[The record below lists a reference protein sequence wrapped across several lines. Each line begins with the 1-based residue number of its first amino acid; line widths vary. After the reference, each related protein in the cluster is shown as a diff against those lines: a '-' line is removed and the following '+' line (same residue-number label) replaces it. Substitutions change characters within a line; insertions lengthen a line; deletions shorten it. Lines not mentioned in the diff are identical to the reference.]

1 MMQHVINRAHIT
13 VHELPDICATYDPR
27 TRTLYENRGA
37 QTSAKIILLL
47 PICPAQQR

>member
-13 VHELPDICATYDPR
+13 AHELPDVYAAYDSR
-27 TRTLYENRGA
+27 TQTLYENRGA
-37 QTSAKIILLL
+37 QTSAKVILLL